1 MKKNNGVTQVVA
13 IAIGAAIMFI
23 LMKFVVIPLPIPNTT
38 LQVSYGFLA
47 LFAAVFGPVPAALA
61 GFIGHWLNDALTYG
75 SVWYSW
81 VIASAI
87 LGLLLGVL
95 FRNIPVEKGIFER
108 SHKIQFLVG
117 QLIANGIVWAVIAP
131 VLDILIYS
139 EPASK
144 VFTQGIVSA
153 VLNAIATGLVGWL
166 LIEGYARTR
175 TKSGSLSEK

>member
-1 MKKNNGVTQVVA
+1 M
-13 IAIGAAIMFI
+13 
-23 LMKFVVIPLPIPNTT
+23 
-38 LQVSYGFLA
+38 
-47 LFAAVFGPVPAALA
+47 
-61 GFIGHWLNDALTYG
+61 
-75 SVWYSW
+75 
-81 VIASAI
+81 
-87 LGLLLGVL
+87 
-95 FRNIPVEKGIFER
+95 
-108 SHKIQFLVG
+108 G